1 MLGNPPNDGTGKIF
15 PRRTAGLNTAL
26 ILALL
31 NEPPLT
37 EIPVSLSRML
47 PEPDLIQQRQH
58 NGRLIRPD
66 KSAQIPLP
74 GGHHIA
80 SLITREHLTA
90 LCDQLKVQILMHRV
104 VGVRHKL

>member
-1 MLGNPPNDGTGKIF
+1 M
-15 PRRTAGLNTAL
+15 A
-26 ILALL
+26 
-31 NEPPLT
+31 
-37 EIPVSLSRML
+37 
-47 PEPDLIQQRQH
+47 
-58 NGRLIRPD
+58 
-66 KSAQIPLP
+66 AQIPLP